1 MFLKYMKMAV
11 LEGHTTAV
19 HLVDNINDNPLA

>member
-1 MFLKYMKMAV
+1 MKMVV

-19 HLVDNINDNPLA
+19 HLVNNINDNPLA